1 MITFRRLQSPMPS
14 NSIDPEVDFTSTV
27 RHLCASCLTS
37 MHEYVRLS
45 SVSVAGKYFQIA
57 AFAMLIYD
65 HSRSFYKNL
74 VY

>member
-1 MITFRRLQSPMPS
+1 MSS

-37 MHEYVRLS
+37 MHEYVRLF
-45 SVSVAGKYFQIA
+45 SVSVAGKYFQMA
-57 AFAMLIYD
+57 AFIMLIYD
-65 HSRSFYKNL
+65 HSGSSYTNL